1 VRWEPGL
8 GEAFWADGGGE
19 VGDSLAHE
27 TVVAGEEVVE

>member
-8 GEAFWADGGGE
+8 GEAFWGDGGGE